1 MSLPIKHESP
11 DSGRSYDHDKPV
23 LKRRRITKACD
34 FCHRRGRKCK
44 LPSATSPDSTANLTC
59 LTCIE
64 HGAAC
69 TWDRV
74 AAKRGVKSKAPEVSR
89 KTSSVAEETWTYD
102 ETRHGDRGLIR
113 GLLRIFFDTVYPIF
127 PFFAETVL
135 IDEWERTSL
144 SSSRAA
150 FARLMAVCALSS
162 CHVRDGA
169 VFSLGIA
176 PSVPARHQRAYLE
189 DARRAIPSDVSAA
202 DSFQYLQTLGTLSLA
217 AIQLGDAPLLHET
230 LGLYH
235 TVMAQHNFQNESR
248 WPSSIDP
255 VEVHVRRQFFWSM
268 YRLEVHSAL
277 IMGHSIRCPEMQAA
291 VAYPAVSG
299 ALVRPVTGAAS
310 TRGGFPS
317 GGWLIGWNYIT
328 DLYRVLEHVIVRFR
342 SRKITAV
349 DRGQMYAGYGFTHMP
364 PPIDDILANVLAQ
377 RAALPTYLAR
387 AQPPSPDVESNLC
400 GFQVANIACTIQLV
414 RMTSFSCQDV
424 TFGDACRTATE
435 LIEEMSLT
443 PVDYLRAIGSPM
455 LQELAGV
462 GHMLTSFIGR
472 QLHPNEYHQLREVIR
487 SMAIFL
493 ENLGPSLPSAVEAGQ
508 KLLQHIDRID
518 EYLQRTQPQDTSILN
533 EPEATHAAHE
543 PRAEIPLHHFVV
555 PHANY
560 TIPMEYLNHIP
571 WPSPF
576 GGMSNETE
584 WSGNFSVYGTT

>member
-1 MSLPIKHESP
+1 MSLPVKHESP
-11 DSGRSYDHDKPV
+11 DSGRSFDHDKPV

-44 LPSATSPDSTANLTC
+44 LPSTTSPDSATTVTC

-64 HGAAC
+64 HGATC

-74 AAKRGVKSKAPEVSR
+74 AAKRGVKSKGPEVVR
-89 KTSSVAEETWTYD
+89 KASSVADETWMYD
-102 ETRHGDRGLIR
+102 VARHGERGLI
-113 GLLRIFFDTVYPIF
+113 GALLRVFFDTVYPIF
-127 PFFAETVL
+127 PFFAESVL
-135 IDEWERTSL
+135 VDEWERTSL
-144 SSSRAA
+144 SSSRPA
-150 FARLMAVCALSS
+150 FARLMAICALSS

-169 VFSLGIA
+169 VFSLRIA
-176 PSVPARHQRAYLE
+176 PTVPAKHQQSYLE
-189 DARRAIPSDVSAA
+189 DARRAIPSDISAA

-291 VAYPAVSG
+291 VAYPAVSD
-299 ALVRPVTGAAS
+299 ALVDPIAAAAAS
-310 TRGGFPS
+310 RGGFPS

-342 SRKITAV
+342 SRKTTPA
-349 DRGQMYAGYGFTHMP
+349 DRGHIYAGYGFTHMP
-364 PPIDDILANVLAQ
+364 PPIDDILSEVLTQ
-377 RAALPTYLAR
+377 RDGLPTYLAR
-387 AQPPSPDVESNLC
+387 AQPPSPNTESNLC

-424 TFGDACRTATE
+424 TFRDACHTATQ

-462 GHMLTSFIGR
+462 GQMLTSFIGR
-472 QLHPNEYHQLREVIR
+472 QLHPNEYRHLREVIR

-493 ENLGPSLPSAVEAGQ
+493 ENLGPSLPLAVEAGQ
-508 KLLQHIDRID
+508 KLLQHIGRID
-518 EYLQRTQPQDTSILN
+518 EYLERTQPQDTSILN
-533 EPEATHAAHE
+533 EPELTHAAHE
-543 PRAEIPLHHFVV
+543 PRAEIPIQHFVV
-555 PHANY
+555 PHNF
-560 TIPMEYLNHIP
+560 TIPMEYLDHIP

-576 GGMSNETE
+576 GALPTETE
-584 WSGNFSVYGTT
+584 WTGNFSVYSAT